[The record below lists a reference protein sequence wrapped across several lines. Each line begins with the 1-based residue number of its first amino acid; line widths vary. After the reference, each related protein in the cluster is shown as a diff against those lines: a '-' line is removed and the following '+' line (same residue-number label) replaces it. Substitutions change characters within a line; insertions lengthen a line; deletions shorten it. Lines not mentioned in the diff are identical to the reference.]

1 MSIQFTSYL
10 TPILPRFLWVGTV
23 TSVNPEV
30 EVTPGLLN
38 TDPYNKG
45 WVFTL
50 SIDDRKQYDKLM
62 NEEQY
67 AAFLE
72 ANKPI

>member
-1 MSIQFTSYL
+1 M
-10 TPILPRFLWVGTV
+10 

-30 EVTPGLLN
+30 EVNPGLLN